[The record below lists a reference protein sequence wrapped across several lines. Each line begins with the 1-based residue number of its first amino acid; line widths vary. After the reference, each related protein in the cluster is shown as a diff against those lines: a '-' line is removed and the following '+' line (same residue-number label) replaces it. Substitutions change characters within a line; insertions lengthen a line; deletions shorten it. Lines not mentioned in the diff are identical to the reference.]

1 VNGMRVGHTHIQSYT
16 FSMLL
21 LPINWQYLNI
31 QDRMVQQNKEGN
43 PAATVE
49 VVRKI
54 LDVLDNYDRAFGA
67 VVSETEEQK
76 AVELDYKKT
85 QEMLYEILKKLGV
98 TEVPTVGT
106 EFDYEVHQ
114 AVMQRPSEEYE
125 EGIVCEELAKGFVL
139 GDKLIR
145 AAMVSVAA

>member
-1 VNGMRVGHTHIQSYT
+1 MRVGHTHIQSYT